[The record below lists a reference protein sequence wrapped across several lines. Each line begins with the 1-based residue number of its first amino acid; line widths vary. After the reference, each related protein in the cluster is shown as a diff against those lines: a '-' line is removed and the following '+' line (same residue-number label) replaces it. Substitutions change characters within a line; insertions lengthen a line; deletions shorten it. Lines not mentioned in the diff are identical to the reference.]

1 MPGLQSRR
9 SFTARKTSTRFSFF
23 NLSTRLATAQ
33 YTPHLL
39 EPSLQKNKKNKHKN
53 KLFGLLGQQI
63 KTDLYTVVSRK
74 IILQSQK
81 SVWTCDVTC
90 TKSIFWKIL
99 LCSTNV
105 WTFDLVQTNEVSS
118 YVYEDFQN
126 KEPFLKCFGHFPQPN
141 KMWRYMYLIDKIS
154 EADKGTVLT
163 PTS

>member
-1 MPGLQSRR
+1 MNECRHTQPRSRTD
-9 SFTARKTSTRFSFF
+9 TAPYFQPCQACSREDLSQLERHRLGFRFSTFPQGWQ
-23 NLSTRLATAQ
+23 LRSTHRICWNRRYKKT
-33 YTPHLL
+33 
-39 EPSLQKNKKNKHKN
+39 KKNKHKN

-105 WTFDLVQTNEVSS
+105 STFDLVQTNEV
-118 YVYEDFQN
+118 
-126 KEPFLKCFGHFPQPN
+126 
-141 KMWRYMYLIDKIS
+141 
-154 EADKGTVLT
+154 
-163 PTS
+163 